1 MIIDAYSQASW
12 PVELRELLAAN
23 AEHIRNYYAERNRI
37 SRAAE
42 ANLVLRV
49 NPPANPHQEAWNNVL
64 AEASRI
70 ASGCKILGYHATRLT
85 DDEAADVA
93 ANGMRVLS
101 NVLFEERVE
110 RAIAARLLTADDA
123 AGLRGRNQISDVN
136 RSGMC
141 WFVFTRTPL
150 SDESGIERLFR
161 SWGGEALYNSHEDD
175 EQTGPR
181 LRKIGSP
188 RIIVAAVPAARVH
201 CFMDVGQRLINI
213 WCAKQSIRTGHYP
226 DFEGYVRGD
235 IPGRSIVRVIH
246 HSDAEFVELTKHT
259 DWDEPL

>member
-1 MIIDAYSQASW
+1 MIIDAYNETSW

-42 ANLVLRV
+42 TDVILRV
-49 NPPANPHQEAWNNVL
+49 NPPANPCQEAWDNVL
-64 AEASRI
+64 AQASRI
-70 ASGCKILGYHATRLT
+70 VGSCEILGYHATRLT

-93 ANGMRVLS
+93 TNGIRVLS
-101 NVLFEERVE
+101 TVLFEERVG
-110 RAIAARLLTADDA
+110 RALAARLLTADDA
-123 AGLRGRNQISDVN
+123 AGLRGRNQVSDDN

-175 EQTGPR
+175 ELTGPL
-181 LRKIGSP
+181 LRQIGSP
-188 RIIVAAVPAARVH
+188 RIIVAEIPAAGIQ

-213 WCAKQSIRTGHYP
+213 WCAKHGIRTGHYP

-246 HSDAEFVELTKHT
+246 HTDAEFVELTKHT